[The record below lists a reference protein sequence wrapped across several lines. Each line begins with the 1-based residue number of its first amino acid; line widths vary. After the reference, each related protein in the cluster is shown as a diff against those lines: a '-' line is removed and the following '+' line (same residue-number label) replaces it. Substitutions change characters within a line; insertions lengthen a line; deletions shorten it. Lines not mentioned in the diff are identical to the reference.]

1 MGGVPRN
8 KRDRAPTGCA
18 PPASVPPVSRLRQPV
33 TRRAAP
39 EAARRARA
47 ASTPAQGARGR
58 DARPRS
64 QPRPTPL
71 GAHQAVNQG
80 RDRWTN
86 GIVTRKSACQD
97 QPMKRGVK
105 SSPVRAR
112 PMRDSGLTINLSAG
126 DSERE
131 RVCCERAGGAVGG
144 GAKQGYSGGR
154 GRGQA
159 KDCSLL
165 ERRPNGEG
173 QRQASTGRGLP
184 RVTDKDS
191 GGCTGTDFPSKHSR
205 PTRAYPRKPRF
216 PFSFFQLSLY

>member
-1 MGGVPRN
+1 M
-8 KRDRAPTGCA
+8 
-18 PPASVPPVSRLRQPV
+18 
-33 TRRAAP
+33 
-39 EAARRARA
+39 
-47 ASTPAQGARGR
+47 RGR
-58 DARPRS
+58 GARPRS

-80 RDRWTN
+80 RGRWTN
-86 GIVTRKSACQD
+86 SIATRKSACQD

-131 RVCCERAGGAVGG
+131 RVCCERAGGAVGEARIGDPRAGAGAGAG
-144 GAKQGYSGGR
+144 GW
-154 GRGQA
+154 RGQA
-159 KDCSLL
+159 RDCSLL

-191 GGCTGTDFPSKHSR
+191 GGCTGIDWVPS
-205 PTRAYPRKPRF
+205 
-216 PFSFFQLSLY
+216 